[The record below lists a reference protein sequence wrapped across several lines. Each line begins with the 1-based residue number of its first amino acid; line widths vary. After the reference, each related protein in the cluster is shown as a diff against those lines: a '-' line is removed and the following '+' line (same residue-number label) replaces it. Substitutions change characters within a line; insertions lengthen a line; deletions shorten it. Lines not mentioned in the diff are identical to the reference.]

1 MRKLV
6 TFAAIVT
13 SAALLWAAPVRA
25 QSNPPQDDVTAATD
39 SQPSRARKARPRLRV
54 QPLYP
59 YRRYHSLYPLP
70 YDVEY
75 PGPNAKRACAA
86 RYVTEYRPSG
96 TVVVPRMN
104 CWWVRG

>member
-39 SQPSRARKARPRLRV
+39 SQPSRARKAETSATLSWPT
-54 QPLYP
+54 
-59 YRRYHSLYPLP
+59 S
-70 YDVEY
+70 
-75 PGPNAKRACAA
+75 
-86 RYVTEYRPSG
+86 TI
-96 TVVVPRMN
+96 T
-104 CWWVRG
+104 